1 MGWMLAQRGQAVRC
15 GGKNGNPGNLT
26 FFGKNEKCKKVKK
39 GR

>member
-15 GGKNGNPGNLT
+15 GGKNGNLT